1 MRVTPKKYLMTT
13 KMVQVKQR
21 ITSKANFIRCK
32 IPRWHSVFLLGFL
45 FITMN
50 CQETLTSPKP
60 SQPQVSRDTEAN
72 LVSIVKLRLWLCHPT
87 SGLKQHWSP
96 TPTPSIYVL
105 QSILNPKLFPP
116 KMLEARLS
124 EVRKSLKNWF

>member
-1 MRVTPKKYLMTT
+1 MTT

-21 ITSKANFIRCK
+21 LTSKANFIRCK

-72 LVSIVKLRLWLCHPT
+72 LVSIVKLRLGSCHPSFRT
-87 SGLKQHWSP
+87 ETTLVSNPHSVYLCSTVNLKPKTLP
-96 TPTPSIYVL
+96 TKDV
-105 QSILNPKLFPP
+105 
-116 KMLEARLS
+116 RS
-124 EVRKSLKNWF
+124 ETL